1 MVEGLKVKTL
11 EQERA
16 SFCLKEIEE
25 LPKGKDKRDKY
36 KTNARRLPAFIV
48 SNGLIPT
55 LAFYK
60 SKEETKPVYDTLNKW
75 LQKRGYISEN
85 KDALDE
91 LVDKDF
97 QILRLATTEILA
109 LANWLKRTVEI
120 EIKEEKDDLSGER
133 EEQ

>member
-16 SFCLKEIEE
+16 NFCLEE
-25 LPKGKDKRDKY
+25 VKNLPKEKDKRDKY
-36 KTNARRLPAFIV
+36 KANARRLPAFIV
-48 SNGLIPT
+48 SNGLIST

-60 SKEETKPVYDTLNKW
+60 SKEETKPVYYTLNKW
-75 LQKRGYISEN
+75 LQKRGYISKD
-85 KDALDE
+85 KDAFDE
-91 LVDKDF
+91 LVNEDF

-120 EIKEEKDDLSGER
+120 EIKEEKANSLGER
-133 EEQ
+133 ERQ

>member
-36 KTNARRLPAFIV
+36 KTNVRRLPAFIV